1 MSTSREKRK
10 YIRVTMP
17 DRSHFTSSVE
27 MFDVTML
34 DGMSEGEKATIQWV
48 GMTDEEY
55 ENLPEYE
62 G

>member
-1 MSTSREKRK
+1 
-10 YIRVTMP
+10 MP